1 MTHGTGCMILPR
13 AFRANEGGRVEMEM
27 PEVREQTV
35 DTFGLPEYVVTKIHG
50 EIGGSGHDVRL
61 VCGATRFGQI
71 NWLYTVVSSPEDLLM
86 FSRYCENLALEAF
99 NMRELM
105 GKKRL
110 EGAH

>member
-1 MTHGTGCMILPR
+1 MGMQ
-13 AFRANEGGRVEMEM
+13 EM
-27 PEVREQTV
+27 PTATV
-35 DTFGLPEYVVTKIHG
+35 DTYGLPEYVVTKIHG

-61 VCGATRFGQI
+61 VCGAMRFGQI

-99 NMRELM
+99 NLRELK

>member
-1 MTHGTGCMILPR
+1 MILPR
-13 AFRANEGGRVEMEM
+13 AKCANEGGRVEMEM
-27 PEVREQTV
+27 PELREQTV

-61 VCGATRFGQI
+61 VCGAMRFGQI

-86 FSRYCENLALEAF
+86 FSRYCESLALEAF

-105 GKKRL
+105 GRKRL